1 MVTYPSSNGPQP
13 ILYNYFWICLSAL
26 MDICFWCELR
36 CPESQ
41 KGTIAQCIHLRRLCP
56 APFPS
61 PRVPGTSPQSFI
73 QSLQRRI
80 YHPSIH
86 PVSHSFIP
94 SPRDPCKHQPF
105 IANMTYNSI
114 FDTFRSAC
122 GKMSCWSLL
131 NWLICNRTCF
141 PWTLRG
147 CLYFCHIHLRLSTLR
162 LISVYLP
169 PKGTSTWK
177 ATQMQARI
185 AKVLQNR
192 QKKAAL
198 FPKKATFACLHH
210 LCSQKRPLHS

>member
-1 MVTYPSSNGPQP
+1 MSRIPKGDYCTVHPSSEALSRPVP
-13 ILYNYFWICLSAL
+13 IPS
-26 MDICFWCELR
+26 
-36 CPESQ
+36 CPGDQSP
-41 KGTIAQCIHLRRLCP
+41 IIHSKP
-56 APFPS
+56 
-61 PRVPGTSPQSFI
+61 PRTHLPP
-73 QSLQRRI
+73 
-80 YHPSIH
+80 IH

-114 FDTFRSAC
+114 LDTFRSVC
-122 GKMSCWSLL
+122 EKMSCWSLL